1 MERIHIKPTDRVVVF
16 TGAGM
21 SADLATN
28 EYVAIVRQRAAA
40 CPNVDD
46 TGARGEVLFVYAGRR
61 GAATLL
67 VQLTGNAVASQYVLR
82 HKNIATTQAFYVKPV
97 QTAAVEGLRL
107 LESKLAERKTLSVG
121 AATESNGEV
130 SE

>member
-1 MERIHIKPTDRVVVF
+1 MERIRIKPTDRVVVF

-46 TGARGEVLFVYAGRR
+46 TGAPVVKCCSCTRVAG
-61 GAATLL
+61 
-67 VQLTGNAVASQYVLR
+67 VLR
-82 HKNIATTQAFYVKPV
+82 RYSYN
-97 QTAAVEGLRL
+97 
-107 LESKLAERKTLSVG
+107 
-121 AATESNGEV
+121 
-130 SE
+130 

>member
-28 EYVAIVRQRAAA
+28 DYVAIVRQRAVA

-61 GAATLL
+61 DAAMLL
-67 VQLTGNAVASQYVLR
+67 VQLTGNAVGR
-82 HKNIATTQAFYVKPV
+82 I
-97 QTAAVEGLRL
+97 
-107 LESKLAERKTLSVG
+107 
-121 AATESNGEV
+121 
-130 SE
+130 